1 MLIKVTA
8 IWNTV
13 RVGTVCCVREG
24 ERVKEDKLDTQSAGL
39 EARLDKGPITPLSDS
54 DTGTRGT
61 EPSLGFFEGVEIR
74 ISYSL
79 ISSWIWFSSGFC
91 GAINISPN
99 NAGSDL
105 VAIVLL
111 TVSRKKEEGKIVE
124 IFFFLFLIYSS
135 LLEPR
140 GKMKMC
146 FRWISVVWYGRL
158 SYFGNGWNAAWKP
171 KQARSKTL
179 WDFIG

>member
-1 MLIKVTA
+1 MQDSRLGSIKAQLRRYLIQTREREAVHGA
-8 IWNTV
+8 IPWIF
-13 RVGTVCCVREG
+13 RGG
-24 ERVKEDKLDTQSAGL
+24 Q
-39 EARLDKGPITPLSDS
+39 DS
-54 DTGTRGT
+54 D
-61 EPSLGFFEGVEIR
+61 LD
-74 ISYSL
+74 SYSL

-111 TVSRKKEEGKIVE
+111 TVVSRKKEEGKIVE

-171 KQARSKTL
+171 EQARSKTL

>member
-74 ISYSL
+74 ISTRTRLSL
-79 ISSWIWFSSGFC
+79 PESG
-91 GAINISPN
+91 
-99 NAGSDL
+99 
-105 VAIVLL
+105 
-111 TVSRKKEEGKIVE
+111 SRVD
-124 IFFFLFLIYSS
+124 FA
-135 LLEPR
+135 
-140 GKMKMC
+140 
-146 FRWISVVWYGRL
+146 GRL
-158 SYFGNGWNAAWKP
+158 IFRRTTLDQISL
-171 KQARSKTL
+171 RSC
-179 WDFIG
+179 F